1 MKGED
6 RPAMKEVATKL
17 EGLKKAEMHLWVNV
31 DSNSE
36 ETKFLVRH
44 QILTNIMLVIKV
56 LMCMIV

>member
-6 RPAMKEVATKL
+6 RPTMKEVATKL
-17 EGLKKAEMHLWVNV
+17 EGLKMTEMHLWVNV

-36 ETKFLVRH
+36 ETKFFVRH

-56 LMCMIV
+56 LMCTIV